1 MTRRRL
7 AKGDD
12 TLVLGDLLV
21 LVELCDVVDVVCKLF
36 GNDSLSTFRWDSL
49 SSLLIELKR

>member
-7 AKGDD
+7 AKRDD
-12 TLVLGDLLV
+12 TFVLGDLV

-36 GNDSLSTFRWDSL
+36 GNDSLSTFRWGPL
-49 SSLLIELKR
+49 GSLLFCIKR